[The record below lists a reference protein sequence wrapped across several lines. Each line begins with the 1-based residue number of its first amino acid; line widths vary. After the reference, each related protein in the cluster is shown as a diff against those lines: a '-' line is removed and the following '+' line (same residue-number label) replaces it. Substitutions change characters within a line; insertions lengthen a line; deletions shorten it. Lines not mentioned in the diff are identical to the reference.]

1 MTAAVT
7 AAHEYMRPRVRAGG
21 IGVDATA
28 GRGHDTVFLARL
40 LGPEGV
46 VHACDVQPAAL
57 AATQQR
63 WLTLA
68 APKAELHLHA
78 CGHESM
84 KQSLADQGVTQLQA
98 VIFNLGYLPG
108 TDHAITTST
117 ATTLTALQDLLTLLT
132 PGGILTVVAYPG
144 HPGGREELDAILTW
158 ARQLPPAIGLARHL
172 QWLNLGPDRAEMI
185 AIEADPTD
193 WSA

>member
-1 MTAAVT
+1 
-7 AAHEYMRPRVRAGG
+7 MRARVRAGG

-40 LGPEGV
+40 LGAAGV

-57 AATQQR
+57 TATHQR
-63 WLTLA
+63 WLSLPTPNA
-68 APKAELHLHA
+68 ALHLHG

-84 KQSLADQGVTQLQA
+84 KQSLAHHGVTQLQA
-98 VIFNLGYLPG
+98 IIFNLGYLPG
-108 TDHAITTST
+108 TDHAITTNA
-117 ATTLTALQDLLTLLT
+117 ATTLAALRDLLPLLT
-132 PGGILTVVAYPG
+132 PGGILTIVAYPG
-144 HPGGREELDAILTW
+144 HPGGREELAAILDW

-172 QWLNLGPDRAEMI
+172 KWLNLGPDRAEMI